1 MIAHNPLHGSGQAGL
16 PHPALALGNDAH
28 ATQRIGVT
36 DSKKRQP
43 AVDEAPHAFPEDAT
57 VLAAPRQRAMPESSY
72 LKPKQRQRRCVHG
85 HAVVPDVPTHHY
97 LQPLTQFG
105 DGFVHAPLK
114 LRLSPGS
121 ASPATFCGSSAAT
134 P

>member
-1 MIAHNPLHGSGQAGL
+1 
-16 PHPALALGNDAH
+16 
-28 ATQRIGVT
+28 
-36 DSKKRQP
+36 
-43 AVDEAPHAFPEDAT
+43 
-57 VLAAPRQRAMPESSY
+57 
-72 LKPKQRQRRCVHG
+72 
-85 HAVVPDVPTHHY
+85 VPTHHH